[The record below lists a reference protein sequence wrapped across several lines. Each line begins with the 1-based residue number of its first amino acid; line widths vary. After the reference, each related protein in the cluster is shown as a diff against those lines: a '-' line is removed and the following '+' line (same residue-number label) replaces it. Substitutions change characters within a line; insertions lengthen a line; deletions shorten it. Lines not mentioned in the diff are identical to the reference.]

1 MSQDPARNLPL
12 EEMDKQ
18 SFLHPFTPLDLHMK
32 TGPRII
38 ASGKGV
44 RVTDTDGNQLLDAMA
59 GLWCVNV
66 GYGREDIADAVAEQI
81 RELSYS
87 HSFASMAN
95 EPAIRLA
102 DRLIGLAPD
111 NMSKVF
117 FGNTGSDANDTQ
129 IKLVWYYNN
138 VRGKTKKK
146 KIIARERA
154 YHGVTVIA
162 GGLTGLDLVHTGF
175 DLPLARVVRTDIP
188 HYYWEAEAG
197 SSERDFSKE
206 LARSLDSLIEAEG
219 PDTVAAF
226 IAEPVMGAGGVI
238 VPPEGYFEEIQKVLK
253 KHDVLLIADEVICG
267 FGRLGAWFG
276 TDVLG
281 IEPDLMT
288 CAKGLTS
295 AYIPMSAS
303 IISEPIWQALL
314 EGAEKFGPFGHG
326 YTYSAHPVAAAAAM
340 VNLDIIERENL
351 VENAAKVGAYLQKR
365 LRESFADHPLVGEV
379 RGMGLIA
386 GIEFI
391 ADKAKK
397 TPFDLKLKVGPR
409 MMAKCLEE
417 GLISRSLIQS
427 NSMGF
432 SPPLILTEAE
442 ADEIVERFGR
452 ALETLSAELRSEGI
466 WAG

>member
-1 MSQDPARNLPL
+1 MSQEPARNLSL

-18 SFLHPFTPLDLHMK
+18 SSLHPFTALDLHMK

-44 RVTDTDGNQLLDAMA
+44 RVTDTNGNELLDAMA
-59 GLWCVNV
+59 GLWCVNI
-66 GYGREDIADAVAEQI
+66 GYGREEIADAVAEQI
-81 RELSYS
+81 RKLSYF

-146 KIIARERA
+146 KIIARKRA
-154 YHGVTVIA
+154 YHGVTVIS
-162 GGLTGLDLVHTGF
+162 GGLTGLDLLHTGF
-175 DLPLARVVRTDIP
+175 DLPLARVVRTDTP
-188 HYYWEAEAG
+188 SYYWGAEAG

-206 LARSLDSLIEAEG
+206 LARRLDSLIEAEG
-219 PDTVAAF
+219 PDTIAAF
-226 IAEPVMGAGGVI
+226 IAEPIMGAGGVI

-253 KHDVLLIADEVICG
+253 KHDVLLIADEVITG
-267 FGRLGAWFG
+267 FGRLGTWFG
-276 TDVLG
+276 TNALG
-281 IEPDLMT
+281 LEPDLMS

-295 AYIPMSAS
+295 AYVPMSAC

-326 YTYSAHPVAAAAAM
+326 YTYSAHPVAATTAM
-340 VNLDIIERENL
+340 VNLDIIEREDL
-351 VENAAKVGAYLQKR
+351 VGNAGRVGAYLQKR
-365 LRESFADHPLVGEV
+365 LRESFAEHPLVGEV

-386 GIEFI
+386 AIELV
-391 ADKAKK
+391 ADKANKK
-397 TPFDLKLKVGPR
+397 PFDLGLKVAYR
-409 MMAKCLEE
+409 MMGKCLEE
-417 GLISRSLIQS
+417 GLISRSLVQT
-427 NSMGF
+427 NSLGF
-432 SPPLILTEAE
+432 SPPLVLTEAE
-442 ADEIVERFGR
+442 VDEIVDKFGR
-452 ALETLSAELRSEGI
+452 ALATLSDELKADGI